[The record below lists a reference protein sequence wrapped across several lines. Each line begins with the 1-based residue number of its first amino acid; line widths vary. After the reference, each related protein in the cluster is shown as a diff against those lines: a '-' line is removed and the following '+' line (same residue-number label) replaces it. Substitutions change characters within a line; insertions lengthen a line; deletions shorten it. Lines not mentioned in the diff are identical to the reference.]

1 MIDQTIAPELSRAA
15 TDIGQSLAPAAID
28 QSEGPLLSP
37 SSPSSPSSLESAAA
51 PPARAAVSLQ
61 GPSQELAPEV
71 GVAHGGLAPGRF
83 LAAVVSNEEP
93 EATRLE
99 SLNAVL
105 DSFGRAR
112 FVNPPH
118 SDASIPARLRQ
129 RGLAVL
135 SFESPN
141 LEALRSLN
149 HPALLRVAGDD
160 HRTRV
165 LALMKLEGNRAYLYG
180 LSGGGPLRVPLEEL
194 ERQWRGGAW
203 VVWNDFEDV
212 RPVMG
217 FGEKGS
223 SVEWLQKSLAELGY
237 YDGETSGLFDRSTF
251 EGLRAFQ
258 QVRQLQVDGLAG
270 PRTRMVLYDLL
281 DGYQIPRLVERGSRS
296 EDAG

>member
-1 MIDQTIAPELSRAA
+1 MS
-15 TDIGQSLAPAAID
+15 
-28 QSEGPLLSP
+28 
-37 SSPSSPSSLESAAA
+37 
-51 PPARAAVSLQ
+51 VQ
-61 GPSQELAPEV
+61 GPSQELARE
-71 GVAHGGLAPGRF
+71 ASMTHGGLAPGRF
-83 LAAVVSNEEP
+83 LATVVSTEEP
-93 EATRLE
+93 EATRLK

-112 FVNPPH
+112 FANPPR

-135 SFESPN
+135 SFESPS
-141 LEALRSLN
+141 LAALRSLN
-149 HPALLRVAGDD
+149 HPALLRVVGDD

-165 LALMKLEGNRAYLYG
+165 LALMKLEENRAYLYG

-212 RPVMG
+212 RPVLA
-217 FGEKGS
+217 FGEMGS
-223 SVEWLQKSLAELGY
+223 SVAWLQKSLAELGY
-237 YDGETSGLFDRSTF
+237 YDGETSGLFDRSTS

-258 QVRQLQVDGLAG
+258 QVWQLQVDGLAG

-281 DGYQIPRLVERGSRS
+281 DGYQVPSLVERRPRS